1 MSYEPE
7 ISDYSQTLRE
17 PEKEEVKQE
26 EDDNVQVIFSQIE
39 PYQEELL
46 AEDDST
52 AEGNKV
58 DEELDEDDLTPTV
71 LEARYKR
78 NFCQFMVHT
87 TAVLS
92 LIINFPVVP
101 QLF

>member
-1 MSYEPE
+1 MSREPE
-7 ISDYSQTLRE
+7 ISDYSQTLSE
-17 PEKEEVKQE
+17 PEKEE

-39 PYQEELL
+39 PYQKEPL

-58 DEELDEDDLTPTV
+58 DEDGLTPTV

-78 NFCQFMVHT
+78 DFCQFMVHT

>member
-1 MSYEPE
+1 MSSEPE
-7 ISDYSQTLRE
+7 IRDYLQILSE
-17 PEKEEVKQE
+17 PEKEEVEEE
-26 EDDNVQVIFSQIE
+26 EDDNVQVIFSPIE
-39 PYQEELL
+39 HYQEEPLV
-46 AEDDST
+46 EDDST

-58 DEELDEDDLTPTV
+58 DEELDEDGLTPTV

-78 NFCQFMVHT
+78 DFCQFMVHT

-92 LIINFPVVP
+92 PIINFSVVP

>member
-1 MSYEPE
+1 MSSEAE
-7 ISDYSQTLRE
+7 ISDYSQTSRE
-17 PEKEEVKQE
+17 PEKEEVEEE

-58 DEELDEDDLTPTV
+58 DER
-71 LEARYKR
+71 ARRRRSDTYRTGSQIQKR
-78 NFCQFMVHT
+78 F
-87 TAVLS
+87 LS
-92 LIINFPVVP
+92 IHGSYNCGFISYY
-101 QLF
+101 

>member
-1 MSYEPE
+1 MSREPE
-7 ISDYSQTLRE
+7 ISDYSQTLSE
-17 PEKEEVKQE
+17 PEKEEVEEE

-39 PYQEELL
+39 PYQKEPL

-58 DEELDEDDLTPTV
+58 DEDGLTPTV

-78 NFCQFMVHT
+78 DFCQFMVHT